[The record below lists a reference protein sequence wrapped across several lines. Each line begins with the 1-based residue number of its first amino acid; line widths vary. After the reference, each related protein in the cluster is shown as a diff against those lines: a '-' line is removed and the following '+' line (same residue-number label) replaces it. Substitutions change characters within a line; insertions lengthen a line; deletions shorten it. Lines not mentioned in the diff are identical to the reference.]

1 MMHDAY
7 HHKIFI
13 LKTLLY
19 LDKRDN
25 NIIQIVFT
33 FFYSAVFSYERTRS
47 YFFNIFLTKL
57 FSKKLSPLLFNLLF

>member
-13 LKTLLY
+13 LKALLY

-33 FFYSAVFSYERTRS
+33 AQCFRTNVRAR
-47 YFFNIFLTKL
+47 IFLI
-57 FSKKLSPLLFNLLF
+57 FIIY

>member
-13 LKTLLY
+13 LKALLY

-47 YFFNIFLTKL
+47 YFFNIYNILTKL
-57 FSKKLSPLLFNLLF
+57 FSEKLSPLFV